1 MLVRYVIPPS
11 VTLTKILD
19 VQLQVDCDV
28 V

>member
-11 VTLTKILD
+11 VSLTKVLD